1 MLVASMIVKTDPGR
15 AEEVSRQLGRIP
27 NVTTYGVHRE
37 ENIVLVA
44 EAHDEAQLE
53 NLARYIMD
61 TFEEAWGVFPT
72 FVGTDEEP
80 AAEVAGGSPDA
91 N

>member
-1 MLVASMIVKTDPGR
+1 MLVASMIVKTDPER
-15 AEEVSRQLGRIP
+15 AAEVARQLGRMP
-27 NVTTYGVHRE
+27 NVTSYGVHKE

-53 NLARYIMD
+53 NLARYILD
-61 TFEEAWGVFPT
+61 TFDDVWGVFPT
-72 FVGTDEEP
+72 FVGSDEEP
-80 AAEVAGGSPDA
+80 AAQAACGSRTG

>member
-72 FVGTDEEP
+72 FIGTDEEP
-80 AAEVAGGSPDA
+80 AAQVAGDSADA